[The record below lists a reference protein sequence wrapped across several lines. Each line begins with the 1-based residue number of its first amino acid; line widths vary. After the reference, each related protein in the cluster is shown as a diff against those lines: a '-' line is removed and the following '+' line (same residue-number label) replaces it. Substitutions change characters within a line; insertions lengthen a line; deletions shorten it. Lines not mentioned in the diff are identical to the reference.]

1 MTSPEQTDAAIKLFE
16 PDDIKYLEWVNKH
29 PEGYILTSSKSL
41 YPDFTV
47 IHKATCDKIKTIK
60 PPAKPGGF
68 TERGYIKVFSTNT
81 SSLENWVRQKRV
93 GGSSR
98 NCSLCF

>member
-1 MTSPEQTDAAIKLFE
+1 MTIFEKTETPIKLFE
-16 PDDIKYLEWVNKH
+16 PDDANYLKWINQH

-41 YPDFTV
+41 YPDFTI
-47 IHKATCDKIKTIK
+47 IHKATCDKIRTLKA
-60 PPAKPGGF
+60 PAKPGGF

-98 NCSLCF
+98 KCSLCF